1 MSEINNTV
9 ESQSASESTDSTSS
23 PAPVSDTNKPK
34 VLVVDDD
41 KFIRQIMKRYLEREG
56 FHLEVADDGKKAMEM
71 LESYRPDIVIS
82 DWMMPDFDGIDLC
95 RWIRQEEDLKDVYFI
110 LLTAKDRVEDKA
122 LGLGTGADDYIT
134 KPFQGTEMVARVSSG
149 LRLKKIQGEL
159 AGAYKS
165 LDDEFKVMADLQ
177 RSLLPKPL
185 PDVEGFEFSSHY
197 SPSLLAGGDYYDFIR
212 LTNLHMGILVAD
224 VSGHGAAA
232 CMVMAIMRV
241 VMRAFVQELLS
252 PAGALT
258 VVNNVL
264 VKHVPTDQFATAFY
278 GILNLRSNR
287 LTYSSAGH
295 NPALIYRNS
304 EKKAHELKNAGGVPL
319 KILPDVRYEEEE
331 VVIEPG
337 DQMLLYTDGL
347 TEAFDP
353 DQKMFGEEALADL
366 VEKYGAQEPSV
377 LVAEIWRSL
386 HAFVRTEPFH
396 DDVTLVS
403 LRRAPE

>member
-1 MSEINNTV
+1 MTDIGETTGSE
-9 ESQSASESTDSTSS
+9 SASGATAADSSLAPLTHTD
-23 PAPVSDTNKPK
+23 KPK

-56 FHLEVADDGKKAMEM
+56 FHLELADDGKRAMEM
-71 LESYRPDIVIS
+71 LESYRPDIIIS

-95 RWIRQEEDLKDVYFI
+95 RWIRQEEELKDVYFI

-122 LGLGTGADDYIT
+122 LGLATGADDYIT
-134 KPFQGTEMVARVSSG
+134 KPFQGAEMVARVSSG
-149 LRLKKIQGEL
+149 LRLKKVQEEL
-159 AGAYKS
+159 ASAHKT
-165 LDDEFKVMADLQ
+165 LDDEFKVMGDLQ
-177 RSLLPKPL
+177 LSLLPKPL
-185 PDVEGFEFSSHY
+185 PEVEGFEFASHY

-232 CMVMAIMRV
+232 CMIMAIMRV

-264 VKHVPTDQFATAFY
+264 VEHVPTDQFATAFY
-278 GILNLRSNR
+278 GILNLRSKR
-287 LTYSSAGH
+287 LSYSSAGH
-295 NPALIYRNS
+295 NPPLIYRGAENKVHEMKNS
-304 EKKAHELKNAGGVPL
+304 GGVPL
-319 KILPDVRYEEEE
+319 KILPDIRYEEEE
-331 VVIEPG
+331 IVLEPG
-337 DQMLLYTDGL
+337 DQILLYTDGL

-366 VEKYGAQEPSV
+366 VEKYGAREPSG
-377 LVAEIWRSL
+377 LLEEIWRSL